1 MKTILFETIK
11 VGTYNQ
17 IVFAKEV
24 SNHSVDR
31 MFFNMQ

>member
-11 VGTYNQ
+11 IGTYNQ
-17 IVFAKEV
+17 IVFAKEIAH
-24 SNHSVDR
+24 HSVDR